1 MSKGYDATGF
11 SSMYAD
17 IYCNLPDVRGF
28 DSIQVYDKGL
38 FDGKTVPQNEM
49 INKIAD
55 IKGDPADY
63 VVFKSQSTD
72 AVRFVNH
79 LFANDANVW
88 MLVENVV
95 AQMLRAA
102 GRDLFFHKV
111 CDRVDGRN
119 RIEIEFLLSK
129 TPTTARHNV
138 IPIEVKSNNDYTT
151 VSLERFK
158 EKFPGY
164 CAERYVLH
172 PGNADFTGDIKYLP
186 LYMTPLLV
194 NRRGRI

>member
-1 MSKGYDATGF
+1 MREFKKEYGDQIEGARKKWNRSILCIEPIAELTGK
-11 SSMYAD
+11 
-17 IYCNLPDVRGF
+17 C
-28 DSIQVYDKGL
+28 
-38 FDGKTVPQNEM
+38 
-49 INKIAD
+49 
-55 IKGDPADY
+55 
-63 VVFKSQSTD
+63 VVS
-72 AVRFVNH
+72 
-79 LFANDANVW
+79 
-88 MLVENVV
+88 
-95 AQMLRAA
+95 
-102 GRDLFFHKV
+102 GRLV

-194 NRRGRI
+194 NRRGRV